1 MDNFIMSLLWGSTGQ
16 HTHRMPLHRT
26 ELCLL
31 PLLRSTGQSRN
42 LVVMHYENISG
53 NQVTF
58 CLCHKS
64 PRFWSIVHFYLFRII
79 FDSH

>member
-1 MDNFIMSLLWGSTGQ
+1 MDNFIMSLLWGSTDQ
-16 HTHRMPLHRT
+16 HTRRMPLHRT

-31 PLLRSTGQSRN
+31 QLLSLIGQSN
-42 LVVMHYENISG
+42 LVVMHYENINS

-64 PRFWSIVHFYLFRII
+64 PHFWSIVHFYLFCII
-79 FDSH
+79 F